1 MEIKTDFL
9 VLGSGIAGLSF
20 ALKVCHFGSVAIV
33 TKKEKIES
41 STNYAQGGIASVLG
55 ADDSFDSHIADTL
68 AVGDG
73 LSHLDVVENVVKDGP
88 SRIRELIKWGVNF
101 SKDSNGKENTY
112 DLGREGGHSKRRI
125 VHAQDLTGREVER
138 VLVKQVESKRNI
150 KIYENFFAIDL
161 VTESKVKGRRRD
173 GDVCYGAYVLDRQTR
188 HVHTFI
194 AKMTLLSTGGAGK
207 VYIFTSNPDISTGD
221 GVAMAYRAGAKI
233 ANMEF
238 IQFHPTCLY
247 HPQAK
252 NFLISEALRGEGG
265 TLRLSDGSSFMD
277 RYHPLKSLAPRDV
290 VARAIDIELKKSGAE
305 NVLLDMTHKS
315 KSFLKRRFP
324 NIYNKCD
331 SLGID
336 MAKSPIPVV
345 PAAHY
350 VCGGVVTGLQG
361 ETTIGRLYACGEVA
375 YTGLHGAN
383 RLASNS
389 LLEALVLAHRSALRS
404 VDELKKETFALPS
417 VKPWDPGKAVDIDE
431 SIVIAHNWDEI
442 RRLMWHY
449 VGIVRS
455 NKRLQ
460 RAKRRIELLQKEIT
474 QYYWDFLLTGDLIE
488 LRNIATVSELIIA
501 CALRRKES
509 RGLHY
514 TLDYEKKDDKH
525 FRKDTIVERKKV

>member
-138 VLVKQVESKRNI
+138 VLVKQVESRRNI

-161 VTESKVKGRRRD
+161 VTESKVKGRRSD

-188 HVHTFI
+188 DIHTFI
-194 AKMTLLSTGGAGK
+194 AKITLLSTGGAGK

-252 NFLISEALRGEGG
+252 TFLISEALRGEGG
-265 TLRLSDGSSFMD
+265 TLRLSDGTPFMD
-277 RYHPLKSLAPRDV
+277 KYHPLKSLAPRDV
-290 VARAIDIELKKSGAE
+290 
-305 NVLLDMTHKS
+305 
-315 KSFLKRRFP
+315 
-324 NIYNKCD
+324 
-331 SLGID
+331 
-336 MAKSPIPVV
+336 
-345 PAAHY
+345 
-350 VCGGVVTGLQG
+350 
-361 ETTIGRLYACGEVA
+361 GR
-375 YTGLHGAN
+375 HI
-383 RLASNS
+383 
-389 LLEALVLAHRSALRS
+389 
-404 VDELKKETFALPS
+404 ALPT
-417 VKPWDPGKAVDIDE
+417 KID
-431 SIVIAHNWDEI
+431 
-442 RRLMWHY
+442 
-449 VGIVRS
+449 
-455 NKRLQ
+455 
-460 RAKRRIELLQKEIT
+460 
-474 QYYWDFLLTGDLIE
+474 
-488 LRNIATVSELIIA
+488 
-501 CALRRKES
+501 
-509 RGLHY
+509 
-514 TLDYEKKDDKH
+514 
-525 FRKDTIVERKKV
+525 KV

>member
-20 ALKVCHFGSVAIV
+20 ALKVCNFGSVAIV

-68 AVGDG
+68 VVGDG
-73 LSHLDVVENVVKDGP
+73 LSHLDVVESVVKEGP
-88 SRIRELIKWGVNF
+88 SRIKELIKWGVNF
-101 SKDSNGKENTY
+101 SKNSNGKETSY

-138 VLVKQVESKRNI
+138 ALLRQVESKQNI
-150 KIYENFFAIDL
+150 KIYENFFAINL
-161 VTESKVKGRRRD
+161 IAESMVMGRRSD
-173 GDVCYGAYVLDRQTR
+173 GDVCYGAYVLDRQTKDI
-188 HVHTFI
+188 HTFI
-194 AKMTLLSTGGAGK
+194 AKITMLSTGGAGK

-265 TLRLSDGSSFMD
+265 TLRLSDGPSFMD
-277 RYHPLKSLAPRDV
+277 KYHPLKSLAPRDV

-305 NVLLDMTHKS
+305 YVLLDMTHKS

-324 NIYNKCD
+324 NIYNKCV
-331 SLGID
+331 SIGID
-336 MAKSPIPVV
+336 MATVPIPVV

-350 VCGGVVTGLQG
+350 MCGGVVTGRQG
-361 ETTIGRLYACGEVA
+361 ETTIRRLYACGEVA
-375 YTGLHGAN
+375 CTGLHGAN

-404 VDELKKETFALPS
+404 VDELKEEKFTFPS
-417 VKPWDPGKAVDIDE
+417 VKPWDPGKAADIDE
-431 SIVIAHNWDEI
+431 SIVISHNWDEI

-455 NKRLQ
+455 DKRLD
-460 RAKRRIELLQKEIT
+460 RARRRIELIQKEIT
-474 QYYWDFLLTGDLIE
+474 QYYWDFILTGDLIE
-488 LRNIATVSELIIA
+488 LRNIATVSELIVT

-514 TLDYEKKDDKH
+514 TLDYQEKDDNH
-525 FRKDTIVERKKV
+525 FRKDTIVGKKK

>member
-20 ALKVCHFGSVAIV
+20 ALKVCNFGSVAIV

-73 LSHLDVVENVVKDGP
+73 LSHLDVVESVVKEGP
-88 SRIRELIKWGVNF
+88 LRIRELIKWGVNF
-101 SKDSNGKENTY
+101 SKNSNGKENSY

-138 VLVKQVESKRNI
+138 VLVKQVESKQNI
-150 KIYENFFAIDL
+150 KIYENYFAINL
-161 VTESKVKGRRRD
+161 VTESKVKGGKSD
-173 GDVCYGAYVLDRQTR
+173 GDICYGAYVLDRQTR
-188 HVHTFI
+188 DIHTFI
-194 AKMTLLSTGGAGK
+194 AKVTLLSTGGAGK

-265 TLRLSDGSSFMD
+265 TLRLRDGTSFMD
-277 RYHPLKSLAPRDV
+277 KYHPLKSLAPRDV

-305 NVLLDMTHKS
+305 YVLLDMTHKS

-324 NIYNKCD
+324 NIYNKCV

-336 MAKSPIPVV
+336 MATVPIPVV

-350 VCGGVVTGLQG
+350 MCGGVVTGLQG
-361 ETTIGRLYACGEVA
+361 ETTIRRLYACGEVA
-375 YTGLHGAN
+375 CTGLHGAN

-404 VDELKKETFALPS
+404 ADELKEEKFTFPS

-431 SIVIAHNWDEI
+431 SIIIAHNWDEI

-455 NKRLQ
+455 NKRLD
-460 RAKRRIELLQKEIT
+460 RARRRIELLQKEIT
-474 QYYWDFLLTGDLIE
+474 QYYWDSILTGDLIE

-514 TLDYEKKDDKH
+514 TLDYQEKDDKH
-525 FRKDTIVERKKV
+525 FSKDTVVRKKRK

>member
-20 ALKVCHFGSVAIV
+20 ALKVCNFGSVAIV

-55 ADDSFDSHIADTL
+55 ADDSFGSHIADTL
-68 AVGDG
+68 VVGDG
-73 LSHLDVVENVVKDGP
+73 LSHLDVVESVVKEGP

-101 SKDSNGKENTY
+101 SKNSNSKENSY

-138 VLVKQVESKRNI
+138 VLLKQVESKQNI
-150 KIYENFFAIDL
+150 KIYENYFAINL
-161 VTESKVKGRRRD
+161 LTESKVKGRRSD
-173 GDVCYGAYVLDRQTR
+173 GDVCYGAYVLNRQTGGI
-188 HVHTFI
+188 HTFI
-194 AKMTLLSTGGAGK
+194 AKVTLLSTGGAGK

-265 TLRLSDGSSFMD
+265 TLRLSDGTSFMD
-277 RYHPLKSLAPRDV
+277 KYHPLKSLAPRDV

-305 NVLLDMTHKS
+305 YVLLDMTHKS
-315 KSFLKRRFP
+315 KSFLKKRFP
-324 NIYNKCD
+324 NIYSKCV

-336 MAKSPIPVV
+336 MATVPIPVV

-350 VCGGVVTGLQG
+350 MCGGVVTGLQG
-361 ETTIGRLYACGEVA
+361 ETTIRRLYACGEVA
-375 YTGLHGAN
+375 CTGLHGAN

-404 VDELKKETFALPS
+404 VDELKEEEFTFPS

-455 NKRLQ
+455 NKRLD
-460 RAKRRIELLQKEIT
+460 RARRRIELLQKEIT
-474 QYYWDFLLTGDLIE
+474 QYYWDSILTGDLIE
-488 LRNIATVSELIIA
+488 LRNIATVSELIIT

-514 TLDYEKKDDKH
+514 TLDYQEKDDKH
-525 FRKDTIVERKKV
+525 FRKDTIVERKK

>member
-9 VLGSGIAGLSF
+9 ILGSGIAGLSF
-20 ALKVCHFGSVAIV
+20 ALKVCNYGSVAIV

-55 ADDSFDSHIADTL
+55 TDDSFDSHIADTL

-73 LSHLDVVENVVKDGP
+73 LSHPKAVESVVKDGP
-88 SRIRELIKWGVNF
+88 SRIKELIEWGVNF
-101 SKDSNGKENTY
+101 SKKSSEKGNFY

-138 VLVKQVESKRNI
+138 VLVKQVESQQNI
-150 KIYENFFAIDL
+150 KIHENFFAINL
-161 VTESKVKGRRRD
+161 ITESKVKGRRSD
-173 GDVCYGAYVLDRQTR
+173 GDVCYGAYVLDRRTKEI
-188 HVHTFI
+188 HTFI
-194 AKMTLLSTGGAGK
+194 ARVTLLATGGAGK

-221 GVAMAYRAGAKI
+221 GVAMAYRAGARI

-252 NFLISEALRGEGG
+252 NFLISEALRGERG
-265 TLRLSDGSSFMD
+265 TLRLSDGSPFMEK
-277 RYHPLKSLAPRDV
+277 YHPLKSLAPRDI

-305 NVLLDMTHKS
+305 HVLLDMTHKS

-324 NIYNKCD
+324 NIYDKCI
-331 SLGID
+331 SLGVD
-336 MAKSPIPVV
+336 MSTTPVPVV

-350 VCGGVVTGLQG
+350 ICGGVVTDLQG
-361 ETTIGRLYACGEVA
+361 ETTIKRLYACGEVA
-375 YTGLHGAN
+375 CTGLHGAN

-389 LLEALVLAHRSALRS
+389 LLEALVLAHRSAQKS
-404 VDELKKETFALPS
+404 IAELKEKGFSFPS

-431 SIVIAHNWDEI
+431 SIVVSHNWDEI
-442 RRLMWHY
+442 RRMMWHY

-455 NKRLQ
+455 NKRLA
-460 RAKRRIELLQKEIT
+460 RAKRRIDLLQKEIT
-474 QYYWDFLLTGDLIE
+474 EYYWDFILTGDLIE
-488 LRNIATVSELIIA
+488 LRNIAMVSELIIT

-514 TLDYEKKDDKH
+514 TLDYQEKDDKH
-525 FRKDTIVERKKV
+525 FRKDTIVERKK